1 MELKEIKEGEG
12 FLCTSSKEMLILCKR
27 LEAAGYPIYSG
38 TYFNEHMTSNSLS
51 LCWSNDKLVGCS
63 GSTLSIRLNIN
74 IFLNQSEETWLLEE
88 ANRRF
93 PIGSQFICNLGAYNG
108 DNKITTRRGKL
119 GINGKTIS
127 EPCEPYI
134 YYHGEWAELVEEKAQ
149 VYKFKVGQK
158 VKIVKGGHGVNPNE
172 VGKITTILKLGKYG
186 KNPGYLIS
194 DDINSNSKNIY
205 LHNENQKTCDEVSF
219 EAITNSSLFLT
230 NIEPKTIPQNI
241 ELKPR
246 KKKRLHLVADS
257 MKEFI

>member
-12 FLCTSSKEMLILCKR
+12 FVCTSSKEMLILCKR

-51 LCWSNDKLVGCS
+51 LYWCNGKLVGCS
-63 GSTLSIRLNIN
+63 DSTLSIRLNID
-74 IFLNQSEETWLLEE
+74 IFLNQS
-88 ANRRF
+88 
-93 PIGSQFICNLGAYNG
+93 
-108 DNKITTRRGKL
+108 
-119 GINGKTIS
+119 
-127 EPCEPYI
+127 
-134 YYHGEWAELVEEKAQ
+134 EEKAQ

-158 VKIVKGGHGVNPNE
+158 VKIVKGGYGVNPNE